1 MSPRVTVAT
10 RTKNRPILLARAL
23 ESVANQRFD
32 DYELVIVND
41 AGELAP
47 VERLAK
53 EKLDP
58 TGINYRIVDNPE
70 SRGREAAMNI
80 GFEGSTADYLI
91 LHDDDDSWHPDFL
104 EKTVAYLD
112 EHPEAGGVGTRTA
125 VIFESIHG
133 EEVREHS
140 RQILAE
146 DLHEVTLR
154 DILRANYVPPIALL
168 FRRDVYEEIGPF
180 DGALPV
186 LADWEF
192 TIRLLAAQ
200 PVGFIDGEPLAFW
213 HHRRGATGDLGNSV
227 VVAANDHASYNER
240 IRDEKLRDY
249 LKGGSPAGEI
259 LYLAD
264 QFRRLEELV
273 LAVGAEGS
281 GEAAE
286 RRLKESKNLDSTR
299 TELEIAIGRLEG
311 RQIETQLAL
320 ARIEQIIRAG
330 GPLQRNIVDGVRA
343 LSSNARPVLARATT
357 RAGAL
362 GKKLRG
368 RVAAAAASTVQTQA
382 PTGEHPMDELA
393 APEAVSPASTVG
405 KVERVAQPEYARITR
420 GDARMPKDGR
430 RAIIYFVYDPAGE
443 IDDYVE
449 YKLTDLRK
457 HADYILAVS
466 NGPLSAHGRTRLE
479 GLVDEVFERE
489 NKGFDVWAYKEA
501 QDHIGWDRL
510 AEFDELILMNYTFFG
525 PIYPFQEVFDRMD
538 PSDVDFWG
546 LTEHGYVDE
555 HEFGDRGGAMPPHIQ
570 SHWIAVR
577 GPMLRSPEYREY
589 WDTMPMIESYKDSI
603 RRHESRFTRHFNE
616 RGFAHLVAWPERDY
630 PSKHPIFDDI
640 VQMLDD
646 RLPIVKRRL
655 FFHDPLYLE
664 KNVIIGR
671 DVLERIERAGYPLE
685 HIWHNI
691 VRSSKPR
698 ALVTNMNQLDILP
711 HEPFPAASG
720 KALDAGNMPSIA
732 VVMHLYY
739 DDMLDEMLDRV
750 DLVPGTPRLVI
761 TTSDEERAE
770 RIRAGLARR
779 GWEQGEVRV
788 VESNRGRDISAF
800 YLACADVLCD
810 ESIDIIVKIHGKKSA
825 QDGYNAAQWFKRH
838 LLDNLLP
845 SAGYTE
851 NLIAMFQ
858 RDETLGLVF
867 PPVVNLGYP
876 TLGHGWFTNLNP
888 AKELAKKLGVKVPL
902 DDATPLAPLGSMF
915 IARREALDILVNA
928 GFTWTDFPDEG
939 GYHDGTLAHVVE
951 RFVAYAA
958 AERGFRTATVMSP
971 EMAAISH
978 GFLEYRLQAVTH
990 VLPGTTTDEII
1001 HRAQNP
1007 GVGSLALMGMRWVN
1021 RKFPAVGKVMW
1032 PAYRGAV
1039 IGAKGA
1045 RKAIRRAR

>member
-23 ESVANQRFD
+23 ASVAQQSFRDF
-32 DYELVIVND
+32 ELVIVND

-47 VERLAK
+47 VERLAH
-53 EKLDP
+53 ETLDAAEV
-58 TGINYRIVDNPE
+58 NYRIIDNPE
-70 SRGREAAMNI
+70 SRGREAAMNL
-80 GFEGSTADYLI
+80 GFEGSKADYLI
-91 LHDDDDSWHPDFL
+91 LHDDDDSWHPEFL
-104 EKTVAYLD
+104 ARTVAYLD
-112 EHPEAGGVGTRTA
+112 EHPEVGGVGTRTE
-125 VIFESIHG
+125 VIFESIH
-133 EEVREHS
+133 EDEVREHS
-140 RQILAE
+140 RQVLAE

-154 DILRANYVPPIALL
+154 DMLRANYVPPIALL

-192 TIRLLAAQ
+192 TIRLLAAR
-200 PVGFIDGEPLAFW
+200 PVGFLDGEPLAYW

-227 VVAANDHASYNER
+227 VVAADDHTSYNER
-240 IRDEKLRDY
+240 IRDDKLRDY
-249 LKGGSPAGEI
+249 LQGGSPAGEI

-273 LAVGAEGS
+273 LAVGAAGS

-286 RRLKESKNLDSTR
+286 RRIKESKQLDSTR
-299 TELEIAIGRLEG
+299 TELEMAIGRLEG

-320 ARIEQIIRAG
+320 ARVEQIIRAG
-330 GPLQRNIVDGVRA
+330 GPLQRNLIDGARELASKAAPA
-343 LSSNARPVLARATT
+343 LSRASSTI
-357 RAGAL
+357 GAL
-362 GKKLRG
+362 KGKLAARG
-368 RVAAAAASTVQTQA
+368 AAAPSTSGEVNSLA
-382 PTGEHPMDELA
+382 TGSETP
-393 APEAVSPASTVG
+393 VSPAATVS
-405 KVERVAQPEYARITR
+405 KVERVPQPSYPRISR
-420 GDARMPKDGR
+420 GNARMPEDGH

-443 IDDYVE
+443 VDDYVE

-457 HADYILAVS
+457 HSDYILAVS
-466 NGPLSAHGRTRLE
+466 NGPLAPAGRVRLE

-501 QDHIGWDRL
+501 QEHIGWERL

-538 PSDVDFWG
+538 PNDVDFWG

-555 HEFGDRGGAMPPHIQ
+555 HEFGDNAGAMPPHIQ

-589 WDTMPMIESYKDSI
+589 WDTMPMIESYSDSI
-603 RRHESRFTRHFNE
+603 RRHESRFTHHFNE
-616 RGFAHLVAWPERDY
+616 LGFSHLVAWPERDY

-664 KNVIIGR
+664 QNVIIGR
-671 DVLERIERAGYPLE
+671 DVLDRIERAGYPIE

-711 HEPFPAASG
+711 HEPFPEASG
-720 KALDAGNMPSIA
+720 KALDAASVPAIA
-732 VVMHLYY
+732 VLMHLYY

-750 DLVPGTPRLVI
+750 DMVPGTPRLVI
-761 TTSDEERAE
+761 TTSDEERAT

-779 GWEQGEVRV
+779 GWDAAEVRV

-800 YLACADVLCD
+800 YIACADVLRD

-825 QDGYNAAQWFKRH
+825 QDGFNAAQWFKRH

-845 SAGYTE
+845 SKGYAE

-876 TLGHGWFTNLNP
+876 TLGHGWFTNRNP
-888 AKELAKKLGVKVPL
+888 AKDLAKKLGVKVPL

-915 IARREALDILVNA
+915 IARREALEILVNA
-928 GFTWTDFPDEG
+928 GFTWSDFPDEG
-939 GYHDGTLAHVVE
+939 GYKDGTLAHVVE

-978 GFLEYRLQAVTH
+978 GFLEYRLQAITH
-990 VLPGTTTDEII
+990 VLPGTTTHEII

-1007 GVGSLALMGMRWVN
+1007 GVGFLALMGMRWVN
-1021 RKFPAVGKVMW
+1021 RKFPTVGKVMW

-1045 RKAIRRAR
+1045 RKALRRGH